1 MQSITIK
8 IDNNQNKDFLIEL
21 LSKFNFITEI
31 STNANNSNR
40 KLSNIDDYSSFSIPE
55 GKPEISDF
63 AGIWENS
70 PKTLEQIREKAWKRN
85 S

>member
-21 LSKFNFITEI
+21 LSKFSFITEI
-31 STNANNSNR
+31 STNTNNSN
-40 KLSNIDDYSSFSIPE
+40 KISNNIDSSFSMPE
-55 GKPEISDF
+55 GKPDISDF

-70 PKTLEQIREKAWKRN
+70 PKTLEQIREKALKRN